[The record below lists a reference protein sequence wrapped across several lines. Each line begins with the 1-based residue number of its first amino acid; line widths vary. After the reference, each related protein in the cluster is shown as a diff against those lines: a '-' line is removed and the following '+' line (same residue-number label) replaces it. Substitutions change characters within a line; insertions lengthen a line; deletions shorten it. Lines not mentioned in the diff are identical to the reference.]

1 MCRVIAVA
9 NQKGGVGKTTTCIN
23 LGVALARLGKKVL
36 LVDADPQGQ
45 VALGLGFPKKVRVT
59 LKNMLENIIMGLEF
73 DPKEVILKHKE
84 GVEVIPANKLLASL
98 QNVSCRFTKKLFRT
112 ENIGSLCFR
121 IFTTYFRNMKK
132 RIPGMN
138 RKQEKYINL
147 WKPIAPEPLICS
159 HVPPIWTSAT
169 DL

>member
-59 LKNMLENIIMGLEF
+59 FKKICLR
-73 DPKEVILKHKE
+73 ILSW
-84 GVEVIPANKLLASL
+84 VWNLT
-98 QNVSCRFTKKLFRT
+98 R
-112 ENIGSLCFR
+112 
-121 IFTTYFRNMKK
+121 
-132 RIPGMN
+132 
-138 RKQEKYINL
+138 RK
-147 WKPIAPEPLICS
+147 
-159 HVPPIWTSAT
+159 
-169 DL
+169 

>member
-84 GVEVIPANKLLASL
+84 GVEVIPANKLLAGLDKLKIKHTRMTFDEYYISICRR
-98 QNVSCRFTKKLFRT
+98 SCW
-112 ENIGSLCFR
+112 
-121 IFTTYFRNMKK
+121 
-132 RIPGMN
+132 
-138 RKQEKYINL
+138 KYHI
-147 WKPIAPEPLICS
+147 
-159 HVPPIWTSAT
+159 
-169 DL
+169 

>member
-84 GVEVIPANKLLASL
+84 GVEVISV
-98 QNVSCRFTKKLFRT
+98 VSKKKIKICFTYQDEFDDMCYLIQK
-112 ENIGSLCFR
+112 
-121 IFTTYFRNMKK
+121 MK
-132 RIPGMN
+132 G
-138 RKQEKYINL
+138 EH
-147 WKPIAPEPLICS
+147 E
-159 HVPPIWTSAT
+159 IWQG
-169 DL
+169 

>member
-73 DPKEVILKHKE
+73 DPKEAILKHKE
-84 GVEVIPANKLLASL
+84 ASCIIKSVDVEN
-98 QNVSCRFTKKLFRT
+98 
-112 ENIGSLCFR
+112 
-121 IFTTYFRNMKK
+121 
-132 RIPGMN
+132 
-138 RKQEKYINL
+138 
-147 WKPIAPEPLICS
+147 
-159 HVPPIWTSAT
+159 
-169 DL
+169 